1 MSRARDNRRAE
12 ALFRDVL
19 SHARRWG
26 RGITKEMNRAERLLG
41 AFDLVDYAL
50 LYAEQGAMG
59 CLMEALHQ
67 NETYGAGYDLTRFT
81 PAMMA
86 CGALAREILRENRA
100 YRAAHPE

>member
-1 MSRARDNRRAE
+1 MSLARDNRRAE
-12 ALFRDVL
+12 ALFREVL

-26 RGITKEMNRAERLLG
+26 RGITKEQNRAERLLG
-41 AFDLVDYAL
+41 AFDLVDFAL
-50 LYAEQGAMG
+50 LYAEQGSRA
-59 CLMEALHQ
+59 CLYEALRQ
-67 NETYGAGYDLTRFT
+67 NRINGADYDLTRFT